1 MENYYS
7 PTKEKLSRVQLFAT
21 PWTVACQTPLSM
33 GFSRQEYWSGLPF
46 LSPED
51 FPDPGIEPGSPAF
64 QADSLLSELPWKPI
78 HLKVPIICE
87 TNNSK
92 KEGGHGEFLHVV
104 STVLWEKMTKKGG
117 HPGDV
122 ETWRAP
128 LLDSSIRMPPGSDT
142 TVAVETRERLKP
154 MAFLA
159 LEPYPPYMVPEED
172 TGILLSNLSPKSST
186 GPITDIIASRKKTVL
201 SIIVSLL
208 KV

>member
-1 MENYYS
+1 M
-7 PTKEKLSRVQLFAT
+7 LFAT

-33 GFSRQEYWSGLPF
+33 GFSRQEHWSGLPF
-46 LSPED
+46 LTPED

-64 QADSLLSELPWKPI
+64 QADSLPSELPWKLRLTCKSQLLVKI
-78 HLKVPIICE
+78 
-87 TNNSK
+87 NSSK
-92 KEGGHGEFLHVV
+92 KEGGHGDSLQVV
-104 STVLWEKMTKKGG
+104 STVLWEKMMKKGG

-172 TGILLSNLSPKSST
+172 TGVLLLSLSPKSST
-186 GPITDIIASRKKTVL
+186 GPITDITASHKKTVQFSSVQSL
-201 SIIVSLL
+201 SRVRLFATP
-208 KV
+208 